1 MWYPAARLGSIRL
14 MTNASGV
21 EVKDYDYQ
29 AFGATQ
35 SQSGTE
41 RNERG
46 FTGHTLAPHCVA
58 HARLSTGE
66 SVGR

>member
-1 MWYPAARLGSIRL
+1 MWYPADRLGSIRS

-35 SQSGTE
+35 
-41 RNERG
+41 
-46 FTGHTLAPHCVA
+46 
-58 HARLSTGE
+58 ARLIYMGARYCAAPRSGAEWVTTP
-66 SVGR
+66 R